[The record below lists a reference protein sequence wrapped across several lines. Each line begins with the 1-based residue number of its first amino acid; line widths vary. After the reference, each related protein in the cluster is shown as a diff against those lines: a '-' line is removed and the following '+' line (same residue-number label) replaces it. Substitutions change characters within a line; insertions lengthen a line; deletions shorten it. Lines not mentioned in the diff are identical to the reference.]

1 MKLTWLP
8 DAEPRP
14 RRIAIGTFDGVHL
27 GHREVIAGAD
37 TVLTFDPH

>member
-8 DAEPRP
+8 DAERRS

-27 GHREVIAGAD
+27 GHAR
-37 TVLTFDPH
+37 